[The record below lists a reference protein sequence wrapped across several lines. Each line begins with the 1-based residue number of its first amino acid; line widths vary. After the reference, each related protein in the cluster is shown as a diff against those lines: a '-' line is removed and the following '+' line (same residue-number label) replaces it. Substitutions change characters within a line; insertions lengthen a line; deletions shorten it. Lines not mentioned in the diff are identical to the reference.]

1 MNKQNIL
8 PLSRVSIFIV
18 ICILYSACANSPS
31 KTQQEEKQTSEP
43 TMKKAQLRHV
53 VMFKFK
59 EDASQEGIEKVE
71 KAFADLQNKIPQI
84 KDFEW
89 GTNNSPEGLDKG
101 FTHCFFVTF
110 DSEEDRAAYL
120 PHPDHKAFVDV
131 LKPVMEDAMVLDYWT
146 K

>member
-1 MNKQNIL
+1 
-8 PLSRVSIFIV
+8 
-18 ICILYSACANSPS
+18 
-31 KTQQEEKQTSEP
+31 
-43 TMKKAQLRHV
+43 MKKAQLRHV

-120 PHPDHKAFVDV
+120 PHPDHKAFVEV
-131 LKPVMEDAMVLDYWT
+131 LKPVMEDAMVLDYWA